1 MVMGETVRADK
12 RRGREPLVVV
22 CGVGCSPLIFN
33 RVHRPA
39 RQSRR
44 RDVPQAVE
52 RVRFSL
58 VASDA
63 PFVTSALAAEQD
75 ARFQLA
81 TAKWGGGL
89 VIPNETFVMTSTE

>member
-1 MVMGETVRADK
+1 
-12 RRGREPLVVV
+12 
-22 CGVGCSPLIFN
+22 
-33 RVHRPA
+33 
-39 RQSRR
+39 
-44 RDVPQAVE
+44 
-52 RVRFSL
+52 VRFSL

-89 VIPNETFVMTSTE
+89 VIPNETFVVTSTE